1 MKFITSFKRDMKS
14 FFRFLMIVLGSFVT
28 AMGLN
33 IFLIPFN
40 ISAGGVSGIGVILQH
55 LFKIPVWFTVFVL
68 NAVLIVFG
76 FKCLEKNDLINSV
89 ISSLLLS
96 LFLGLT
102 ENIVSV
108 SEDMILNAL
117 FGGAVAGL
125 GIGTV
130 VAFGAATGG
139 TDLLALMVNKKIP
152 HLSVGN
158 IMLFCDFTI
167 IVLSA
172 IVFKNFSLILYCL
185 LTLFVSVKVTDYI
198 IDGMDHSKSVYIIS
212 DKHKEISD
220 RILLDI
226 ERGVTGICA
235 KGMYSDD
242 EKTMLMCIV
251 RPREVTKIKR
261 IVRDID
267 SKAFVIL
274 SDVSK
279 TFGEGFSDK
288 F

>member
-1 MKFITSFKRDMKS
+1 MKS
-14 FFRFLMIVLGSFVT
+14 ALRFLMIVLGSFVT
-28 AMGLN
+28 ALGLN
-33 IFLIPFN
+33 VFLIPLN
-40 ISAGGVSGIGVILQH
+40 ISAGGVSGIGVILNH
-55 LFKIPVWFTVFVL
+55 TLSIPVWFTVFIL
-68 NAVLIVFG
+68 NAVLIAFG
-76 FKCLEKNDLINSV
+76 FKYLSKTDLINSV
-89 ISSLLLS
+89 ISSFLLS
-96 LFLGLT
+96 FFLGLT
-102 ENIVSV
+102 QNIKPISD
-108 SEDMILNAL
+108 DMILCSL
-117 FGGAVAGL
+117 FGGAVAGV

-158 IMLFCDFTI
+158 IMLFCDFAI
-167 IVLSA
+167 ILSSA
-172 IVFKNFSLILYCL
+172 VVFKDFSLILYCL
-185 LTLFVSVKVTDYI
+185 LTLFVSVKVTDYVV
-198 IDGMDHSKSVYIIS
+198 DGMDHSKSVYIIS

-235 KGMYSDD
+235 KGMYSDN
-242 EKTMLMCIV
+242 EKTMLMCVV

-261 IVRDID
+261 IVKEID
-267 SKAFVIL
+267 NKAFVIL

>member
-1 MKFITSFKRDMKS
+1 MKS
-14 FFRFLMIVLGSFVT
+14 LLRFFMIVLGSFVT
-28 AMGLN
+28 ALGLN
-33 IFLIPFN
+33 VFLIPLN
-40 ISAGGVSGIGVILQH
+40 ISAGGVSGIGVILNH
-55 LFKIPVWFTVFVL
+55 TFSIPVWFTVFVL
-68 NAVLIVFG
+68 NAVLIAFG
-76 FKCLEKNDLINSV
+76 FKCLSKPDLINSV

-102 ENIVSV
+102 QDIKPLSD
-108 SEDMILNAL
+108 DMILCAL

-139 TDLLALMVNKKIP
+139 TDLLALMLNKKIP

-158 IMLFCDFTI
+158 IMLFCDFTVI
-167 IVLSA
+167 SVSA
-172 IVFKNFSLILYCL
+172 VVFKDFSLILYCL
-185 LTLFVSVKVTDYI
+185 LTLFVSVKVTDYVV
-198 IDGMDHSKSVYIIS
+198 DGMDHSKSVYIIS

-220 RILLDI
+220 KILSDI
-226 ERGVTGICA
+226 DRGVTGIQA
-235 KGMYSDD
+235 KGMYSDN

-261 IVRDID
+261 IVREID
-267 SKAFVIL
+267 NKAFVIL